1 MDRDVHSAN
10 VSGGWRRRRRRLVR
24 QLPLL
29 LVAGVVLLLLCA
41 PLAGAGRLQAQGG
54 PLVWVNGVDVV
65 GSWGWS
71 VGTDGLVVHWAR
83 VGGVREVWSLAAG
96 DDIQAIDM
104 VSAKI
109 GYLATAGKG
118 QAGRGAVFKTTD
130 GGRHWSRKY
139 TAAVDVLT
147 AVKFRSTTLGWVA
160 GRGGTVLKTTNGGK
174 TWTKLRTGTTATLYG
189 LSFPSD
195 KVGYAVGAGG
205 MLIKTV
211 NAGKTWKAQDSWT
224 AEALYGV
231 DFVSTTTGYVVGG
244 DSAGYCARTTD
255 GGRKWYAKGSSLP
268 PLVAVDFVNASNGW
282 VLGNEG
288 AWPDLDGKII
298 KVTGGGAAW
307 TDQSATVGQAPPDYA
322 LVALKVVDATHAY
335 AGGERGASLY
345 TDDGKTWHL
354 TYLDGL

>member
-1 MDRDVHSAN
+1 MDTQIQSAD
-10 VSGGWRRRRRRLVR
+10 VSGRWWRRQLTER
-24 QLPLL
+24 LPLL
-29 LVAGVVLLLLCA
+29 MVATLVVVMLLPA
-41 PLAGAGRLQAQGG
+41 LAGAGRPRVHGGG
-54 PLVWVNGVDVV
+54 PLVWVNGLDVV
-65 GSWGWS
+65 GGWGWS

-104 VSAKI
+104 VSTKI
-109 GYLATAGKG
+109 GYVATAGKG
-118 QAGRGAVFKTTD
+118 QSGVGAVFKTTD
-130 GGRHWSRKY
+130 GGRHWVRKY
-139 TAAVDVLT
+139 KAAVDVLT

-160 GRGGTVLKTTNGGK
+160 GRGGLVLKTTNGGK
-174 TWTKLRTGTTATLYG
+174 TWVRLNTGTTATLYA

-195 KVGYAVGAGG
+195 KVGYAVGADGT
-205 MLIKTV
+205 LIKTV
-211 NAGKTWKAQDSWT
+211 NAGKTWRAQDSWT

-255 GGRKWYAKGSSLP
+255 GGKRWYAKGSALP
-268 PLVAVDFVNASNGW
+268 PLAAVDFASASTGW

-288 AWPDLDGKII
+288 AWPDLDGKIF
-298 KVTGGGAAW
+298 KVTGGGATWA
-307 TDQSATVGQAPPDYA
+307 DQSVTVGQAPPDYA
-322 LVALKVVDATHAY
+322 LAALKVVDATHAY
-335 AGGERGASLY
+335 AGGERAANLY